1 MGRNVFTKD
10 DKVLVSIVKAE
21 GNLKDSIE
29 RAVELIGGWNRLD
42 LKGKKVLLKPNYN
55 SADPYP
61 ASSDSEFVK
70 AVIEL
75 VYENGADKVIVG
87 ESSMMT
93 LNTMS
98 TLKARGLMEV
108 AKETNAEVYSFDD
121 HEWIEVDVPNGKYL
135 KKASIPKI
143 INEVDRL
150 IFLPCLKTHFLAKF
164 TMSIKL
170 TMGAIK
176 KAQRPWIH
184 MGKRENKI
192 AELASLFHPDLI
204 IMDGRK
210 CFITGGPFNGDVREP
225 GLILASGDRIAID
238 VEGIK
243 IIKSFEGNN
252 LKREPWDYA
261 QIRRAIELCLGVKRE
276 EDYEVVHS

>member
-21 GNLKDSIE
+21 NKLKDSIKK
-29 RAVELIGGWNRLD
+29 AVDSIGGWSRLD
-42 LKGKKVLLKPNYN
+42 LKGKRVLLKPNYN
-55 SADPYP
+55 SADDYP
-61 ASSDSEFVK
+61 ASSDPEFVK

-93 LNTMS
+93 LNTTS
-98 TLKARGLMEV
+98 TLKSRGLIEI
-108 AKETNAEVYSFDD
+108 AKKANAEVYSFDD
-121 HEWIEVDVPNGKYL
+121 NEWIEVDVPNGKYL

-143 INEVDRL
+143 MNEVDKV
-150 IFLPCLKTHFLAKF
+150 IFLPCLKTHYLAKF

-176 KAQRPWIH
+176 KAERPWIH
-184 MGKRENKI
+184 LRKREEKL
-192 AELASLFHPDLI
+192 AELASLFYPDLI

-210 CFITGGPFNGDVREP
+210 CFITGGPFRGDVREP
-225 GLILASGDRIAID
+225 GLILASGDRIAVD

-243 IIKSFEGNN
+243 IIKGFEGNN
-252 LKREPWDYA
+252 LEKEPWDYA
-261 QIRRAIELCLGVKRE
+261 QIRRAIELGLGVKRE
-276 EDYEVVHS
+276 EDYEVVRG

>member
-1 MGRNVFTKD
+1 M
-10 DKVLVSIVKAE
+10 SIVRAD

-29 RAVELIGGWNRLD
+29 KAVDLIGGWNRLN
-42 LKGKKVLLKPNYN
+42 LKGKIVLLKPNYN
-55 SADPYP
+55 SADDYP
-61 ASSDSEFVK
+61 ASSDPKFIE
-70 AVIEL
+70 AIIEL

-87 ESSMMT
+87 ESSTIT
-93 LNTMS
+93 LNTIS
-98 TLKARGLMEV
+98 VLRSKGLIEI
-108 AKETNAEVYSFDD
+108 AKKVNAEVYSFDD
-121 HEWIEVDVPNGKYL
+121 HEWINVNVPDGRYL

-143 INEVDRL
+143 MSEVDKL
-150 IFLPCLKTHFLAKF
+150 ILLPCLKTHSLAKF

-176 KAQRPWIH
+176 KVERLWIH
-184 MGKRENKI
+184 LRKREEKI

-210 CFITGGPFNGDVREP
+210 CFIKGGPFHGDVREP

-243 IIKSFEGNN
+243 IIKRFEGN
-252 LKREPWDYA
+252 
-261 QIRRAIELCLGVKRE
+261 
-276 EDYEVVHS
+276 

>member
-1 MGRNVFTKD
+1 MNVFTKD
-10 DKVLVSIVKAE
+10 GKVLLSVVRAKD
-21 GNLKDSIE
+21 NLKESINK
-29 RAVELIGGWNRLD
+29 AVDLIGGWDRLN
-42 LKGKKVLLKPNYN
+42 LNGKRVLLKPNYN
-55 SADPYP
+55 SSDPYP
-61 ASSDSEFVK
+61 ASSDPEFVK
-70 AVIEL
+70 AVIKL
-75 VYENGADKVIVG
+75 AYENGADKVIVG

-98 TLKARGLMEV
+98 NLKSRGLLEV
-108 AKETNAEVYSFDD
+108 AKEAKAEVYSFDD

-143 INEVDRL
+143 MNEVDRI
-150 IFLPCLKTHFLAKF
+150 IFLPCLKTHSLTKF

-176 KAQRPWIH
+176 KAERPWIH
-184 MGKRENKI
+184 LRKREEKL

-204 IMDGRK
+204 IMDARK
-210 CFITGGPFNGDVREP
+210 CFIIGGPFHGDVKEP

-243 IIKSFEGNN
+243 IIKSFKGNS
-252 LKREPWDYA
+252 LDKEPWDYA
-261 QIRRAIELCLGVKRE
+261 QIRRAIELGLGVKSE
-276 EDYEVVHS
+276 EDYEVLFS

>member
-1 MGRNVFTKD
+1 MNVFTKD
-10 DKVLVSIVKAE
+10 GKVLLSVVRAKD
-21 GNLKDSIE
+21 NLKESINK
-29 RAVELIGGWNRLD
+29 AVDLIGGWDRLN
-42 LKGKKVLLKPNYN
+42 LKGKRVLLKPNYN
-55 SADPYP
+55 SSDPYP
-61 ASSDSEFVK
+61 ASSDPEFVK
-70 AVIEL
+70 AVIKL
-75 VYENGADKVIVG
+75 AYENGADKVIVG

-98 TLKARGLMEV
+98 ILKSRGLLEV
-108 AKETNAEVYSFDD
+108 AKEAKAEVYSFDD

-143 INEVDRL
+143 MNEVDRI
-150 IFLPCLKTHFLAKF
+150 IFLPCLKTHSLTKF

-176 KAQRPWIH
+176 KAERPWIH
-184 MGKRENKI
+184 LRKREEKL

-204 IMDGRK
+204 IMDARK
-210 CFITGGPFNGDVREP
+210 CFITGGPFHGDVKEP

-243 IIKSFEGNN
+243 IIKSFKGNS
-252 LKREPWDYA
+252 LDKEPWDYA
-261 QIRRAIELCLGVKRE
+261 QIRRAIELGLGVKSE
-276 EDYEVVHS
+276 EDYEVLFS